1 MKAGDPTV
9 GVFEDKE
16 YLAGQFAAYEETVAA
31 AEQATRESQ
40 EAGEVADA
48 YVGTT
53 ILLAVALFFAGVESS
68 FQLPPRPTAAADSGH
83 RSGCRSG
90 GPDRRPSRYLGWS
103 IRRLGRGRSR

>member
-1 MKAGDPTV
+1 MVVAKYAEAAQAGNTELQKFYRKSIVRPDFLPFLDRWEAAVKAGDPAV

-40 EAGEVADA
+40 EASETADA

-53 ILLAVALFFAGVESS
+53 ILARHSS
-68 FQLPPRPTAAADSGH
+68 VL
-83 RSGCRSG
+83 CR
-90 GPDRRPSRYLGWS
+90 R
-103 IRRLGRGRSR
+103 